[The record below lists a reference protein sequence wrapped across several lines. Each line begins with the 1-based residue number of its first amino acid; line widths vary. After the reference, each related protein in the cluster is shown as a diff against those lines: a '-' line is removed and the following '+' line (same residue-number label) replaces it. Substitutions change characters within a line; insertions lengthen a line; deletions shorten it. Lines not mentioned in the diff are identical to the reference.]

1 LQYIG
6 LDGKEILKV
15 KLKEYIGMAL
25 ARLIWLTI
33 RTAGSV
39 LGNRF
44 HKMRVIRICENL
56 AVSE

>member
-1 LQYIG
+1 LQYRG

-15 KLKEYIGMAL
+15 KLKEYVGMAL

-39 LGNRF
+39 LRKRF
-44 HKMRVIRICENL
+44 YKMQVIRITEKL
-56 AVSE
+56 TASE